1 MDKKPAD
8 GHRIH
13 FRKIF
18 TTTPVLIVP
27 GTVNRQAVVIVNEGT
42 TAVRLGFSGTVAT
55 LGLYLPGETALSDNY
70 SVDEY
75 WGYVASGSGTVSG
88 FLVP

>member
-1 MDKKPAD
+1 MDKKPAE
-8 GHRIH
+8 GMRIH

-18 TTTPVLIVP
+18 TTTPVLIALG
-27 GTVNRQAVVIVNEGT
+27 GTRQAIVIVNEGS

-70 SVDEY
+70 SKDEY
-75 WGYVASGSGTVSG
+75 WGYVSSGSGTVSG
-88 FLVP
+88 FVVP